1 MKQGIEVN
9 EGRYAR
15 RSVVREVREGRMKVW
30 VEEWTGRGRVKRG
43 SEGETEID
51 RVERK
56 KYDAK
61 EREGESCSF
70 ETFASLVVIVTD
82 EYVSSIGYLP
92 LDIQAL
98 GTKPRLL
105 T

>member
-1 MKQGIEVN
+1 MRQGIEVN

-15 RSVVREVREGRMKVW
+15 RSVVREVREGRLKVW
-30 VEEWTGRGRVKRG
+30 VEGWTGRGRVKRD
-43 SEGETEID
+43 SEGETDID
-51 RVERK
+51 RVDIT

-61 EREGESCSF
+61 EREKDESRSF
-70 ETFASLVVIVTD
+70 ETEAFSGRVTH
-82 EYVSSIGYLP
+82 EYVSSIGHLP
-92 LDIQAL
+92 LGIQAL